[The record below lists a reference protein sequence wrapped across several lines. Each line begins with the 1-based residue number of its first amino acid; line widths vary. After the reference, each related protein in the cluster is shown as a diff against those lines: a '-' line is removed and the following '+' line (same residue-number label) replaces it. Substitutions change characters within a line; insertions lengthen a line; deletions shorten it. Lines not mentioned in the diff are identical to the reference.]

1 MIQLKLTQQR
11 LADAGDVPA
20 VLAASWEAFELVAAI
35 ASARAG
41 DSAGMYPAFTLAGG
55 SAVTG
60 RNALAFAPSM
70 PPVPPDTEENTPE
83 PAGNVDEIADVLA
96 GLASALSSR
105 LRQAAG
111 LATTAGDRSACEDAA
126 SEAEQITRL
135 LAKES

>member
-1 MIQLKLTQQR
+1 VIQLKLTHQR
-11 LADAGDVPA
+11 LAGAGDVPA

-35 ASARAG
+35 ASASAG
-41 DSAGMYPAFTLAGG
+41 DSPGMYPAFTLAGG

-70 PPVPPDTEENTPE
+70 PPVPPDTGQNTPK
-83 PAGNVDEIADVLA
+83 PAGSVDEIADALA

-111 LATTAGDRSACEDAA
+111 QAATAGDRSACEDAA

-135 LAKES
+135 LGTGD